1 MATVPIALQ
10 VWLDHVFLTLRRP
23 PLAIEKS
30 SSSTFGPL
38 ATDAAL
44 AQNLRRL
51 RERRFASALY
61 RLCIGFVS
69 ALYRLCIGFISAL
82 CRHCIGVVSAL
93 HRLCMDF
100 VSAWY
105 RLCIGFV
112 SALYQLCIGLSST
125 FAVDATPTQNLHRL
139 RERRS
144 LI

>member
-69 ALYRLCIGFISAL
+69 ALYR
-82 CRHCIGVVSAL
+82 R
-93 HRLCMDF
+93 
-100 VSAWY
+100 
-105 RLCIGFV
+105 CIGFV
-112 SALYQLCIGLSST
+112 SALYRLCVGIVSALYRLCIGFVWTLY
-125 FAVDATPTQNLHRL
+125 RL
-139 RERRS
+139 GIDFVSALYRRCINFVS
-144 LI
+144 A